1 MEELYNG
8 IVRLSDHAS
17 VQSMDNAIHRINL
30 CLVDSALRF
39 FHSYPLDRDL
49 SVGYT
54 TGPSL
59 YTTGLKWLV
68 CPTRDCLTIKSIF
81 SW

>member
-17 VQSMDNAIHRINL
+17 VQSMDNVIHRINIY
-30 CLVDSALRF
+30 LVDSALRF
-39 FHSYPLDRDL
+39 FHSYLLDRDL

-68 CPTRDCLTIKSIF
+68 CLTLNCLTIKSIF

>member
-30 CLVDSALRF
+30 YLVDSALRF
-39 FHSYPLDRDL
+39 FTVIRWIGIYLLDIQLDLTFIKQDL
-49 SVGYT
+49 SG
-54 TGPSL
+54 
-59 YTTGLKWLV
+59 
-68 CPTRDCLTIKSIF
+68 
-81 SW
+81 

>member
-17 VQSMDNAIHRINL
+17 VQSMDNVIHRINIY
-30 CLVDSALRF
+30 LVDSALRF
-39 FHSYPLDRDL
+39 FRSYPLDRDL

-68 CPTRDCLTIKSIF
+68 CLTLDCLTIKSIF

>member
-30 CLVDSALRF
+30 YLVDSALRF
-39 FHSYPLDRDL
+39 FTVIRWIGIYLFGIQLDLAFIQLDL
-49 SVGYT
+49 SG
-54 TGPSL
+54 
-59 YTTGLKWLV
+59 
-68 CPTRDCLTIKSIF
+68 
-81 SW
+81 

>member
-30 CLVDSALRF
+30 YLVDSALRF
-39 FHSYPLDRDL
+39 FTVIRWIGIYLLGIQLDLAFIQLDL
-49 SVGYT
+49 SG
-54 TGPSL
+54 
-59 YTTGLKWLV
+59 
-68 CPTRDCLTIKSIF
+68 
-81 SW
+81 

>member
-17 VQSMDNAIHRINL
+17 VQSMDNVIHRINIY
-30 CLVDSALRF
+30 LVDSALRF
-39 FHSYPLDRDL
+39 FRSYPLDRDL

-54 TGPSL
+54 TG
-59 YTTGLKWLV
+59 LKWLV
-68 CPTRDCLTIKSIF
+68 CLTLDCLTIKSIF

>member
-17 VQSMDNAIHRINL
+17 VQSMDNTIHRINL
-30 CLVDSALRF
+30 YLVDSALRF
-39 FHSYPLDRDL
+39 FHSYSLDRDL

-68 CPTRDCLTIKSIF
+68 CLTLDCLTIKSIL

>member
-30 CLVDSALRF
+30 YLVDSALRF
-39 FHSYPLDRDL
+39 FTVIRWIGIYLLDIQLDLTFIQLDL
-49 SVGYT
+49 SG
-54 TGPSL
+54 
-59 YTTGLKWLV
+59 
-68 CPTRDCLTIKSIF
+68 
-81 SW
+81 

>member
-17 VQSMDNAIHRINL
+17 VQSMDNVIHRINIY
-30 CLVDSALRF
+30 LVDSALRF
-39 FHSYPLDRDL
+39 FHSYSLDRDL

-68 CPTRDCLTIKSIF
+68 CLTLDCLTIKSIF

>member
-1 MEELYNG
+1 MKELYNG

-17 VQSMDNAIHRINL
+17 VQSMDNTIHRINL
-30 CLVDSALRF
+30 YLVDSALRF
-39 FHSYPLDRDL
+39 FHSYSLDRDL

-68 CPTRDCLTIKSIF
+68 CLTLDCLTIKSIF

>member
-30 CLVDSALRF
+30 YLVDSALRF
-39 FHSYPLDRDL
+39 VHNYPLDRDL
-49 SVGYT
+49 SVGYA
-54 TGPSL
+54 TGPNL
-59 YTTGLKWLV
+59 YTTGLKWLQSRAFLV
-68 CPTRDCLTIKSIF
+68 GNQLLYN
-81 SW
+81 

>member
-54 TGPSL
+54 T
-59 YTTGLKWLV
+59 
-68 CPTRDCLTIKSIF
+68 
-81 SW
+81 